1 MLTIDVPRIE
11 WLPHILLYP
20 LFKLQYSFIKLL
32 TPTME
37 SSLKQELWQKSK
49 KSKDMKSHL
58 EIHVYD
64 AGEDQKT
71 FLV

>member
-1 MLTIDVPRIE
+1 MAPPYTA
-11 WLPHILLYP
+11 LPTPQTPIFLYQTTYP
-20 LFKLQYSFIKLL
+20 NHGIKSK
-32 TPTME
+32 TGAR
-37 SSLKQELWQKSK
+37 QKSE
-49 KSKDMKSHL
+49 KSKDMKTHL